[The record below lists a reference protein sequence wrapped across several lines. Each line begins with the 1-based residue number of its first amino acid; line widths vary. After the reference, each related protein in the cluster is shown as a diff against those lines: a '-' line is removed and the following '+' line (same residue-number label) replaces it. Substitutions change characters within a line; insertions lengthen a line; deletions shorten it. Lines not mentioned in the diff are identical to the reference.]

1 MKHVIGLLATLA
13 GLAAATGCDG
23 RAATPA
29 ETTGRPAAAPGVVE
43 VPPDSPML
51 AQLKRDTVKLVDLPT
66 DEVVAPGKIEANPN
80 RVSKVVLPVS
90 GRITSVL
97 VKTGDAVEED
107 QPLLT
112 IASPDADSAMSAYLS
127 AQATVT
133 QAEAALGKA
142 QADLDRASDLFE
154 HNAVAKKD
162 VLNAESALTQAKA
175 AVQQAHASRE
185 QTVRRLSVL
194 GLTASESRQ
203 QVVVRSPLAGKVLEL
218 TVVPGE
224 YRNDTSASVMT
235 IADLATVWVTSQVPE
250 SYIRFVQIRERVE
263 ISLVAYPGEVFE
275 GRVSRIA
282 DVVDPQTRTVKVQ
295 AEMDNRAGRFRP
307 EMYGSIHHIEAVAK
321 TVVVP
326 AGAVVENNDGRS
338 IVFVETSPG
347 RFEQR
352 QVSVGKRA
360 GDVVRVVNGVT
371 PGDTVVVDG
380 VMLLKGMLR
389 PSARGPHE
397 PCGVPNAEAALGC
410 GSESAPAARRE
421 NARRSAIASGGGV
434 PASLKR

>member
-1 MKHVIGLLATLA
+1 MKQVIVLLATLA
-13 GLAAATGCDG
+13 GLAAAAGCTG
-23 RAATPA
+23 RAATEA
-29 ETTGRPAAAPGVVE
+29 ETTGRPALPPGVVE
-43 VPPDSPML
+43 LPPGSPML
-51 AQLKRDTVKLVDLPT
+51 AQLKHDTVKLVDLPT

-90 GRITSVL
+90 GRITSVV
-97 VKTGDAVEED
+97 VKTGDAVQHD

-112 IASPDADSAMSAYLS
+112 IASPDADSAMSAYLT
-127 AQATVT
+127 AQATVM

-142 QADLDRASDLFE
+142 QADLDRVSDLFE
-154 HNAVAKKD
+154 HDAVAKKD

-175 AVQQAHASRE
+175 AVEQAHASRE
-185 QTVRRLSVL
+185 QAVRRLGVL
-194 GLTASESRQ
+194 GLTAGDSGQ

-250 SYIRFVQIRERVE
+250 SYIRFVQVDERVE

-295 AEMDNRAGRFRP
+295 AEMNNRAGRFRP
-307 EMYGSIHHIEAVAK
+307 EMYGSIHHIEA
-321 TVVVP
+321 TVETPVVP
-326 AGAVVENNDGRS
+326 VGAVVENNDGRS
-338 IVFVETSPG
+338 IVFVETSRG

-360 GDVVRVVNGVT
+360 GNVVRIVSGVA
-371 PGDTVVVDG
+371 PGDPVVVDG
-380 VMLLKGMLR
+380 VMLLKGMVR
-389 PSARGPHE
+389 ASARGDSE
-397 PCGVPNAEAALGC
+397 PSSTG
-410 GSESAPAARRE
+410 ARERGPRE
-421 NARRSAIASGGGV
+421 R
-434 PASLKR
+434 

>member
-1 MKHVIGLLATLA
+1 MKHVIALLATLA
-13 GLAAATGCDG
+13 GLAAAAGCDG

-29 ETTGRPAAAPGVVE
+29 ETTLRAAAASGIVE
-43 VPPDSPML
+43 LAPDSPML
-51 AQLKRDTVKLVDLPT
+51 AQLKRDSVKLVDLPT

-112 IASPDADSAMSAYLS
+112 IASPDADSAMSSYLS

-162 VLNAESALTQAKA
+162 VLNAESAVTQAKA
-175 AVQQAHASRE
+175 AVEQAHAAHD
-185 QTVRRLSVL
+185 QTVRRLGVL

-250 SYIRFVQIRERVE
+250 SYIRFVQIGERVE

-295 AEMDNRAGRFRP
+295 AEMNNRAGRFRP

-321 TVVVP
+321 TPVVP

-338 IVFVETSPG
+338 IVFVETSRG

-360 GDVVRVVNGVT
+360 GDVVRIASGVA
-371 PGDTVVVDG
+371 PDDTVVVDG
-380 VMLLKGMLR
+380 VMLLKGLIR
-389 PSARGPHE
+389 
-397 PCGVPNAEAALGC
+397 
-410 GSESAPAARRE
+410 
-421 NARRSAIASGGGV
+421 
-434 PASLKR
+434 